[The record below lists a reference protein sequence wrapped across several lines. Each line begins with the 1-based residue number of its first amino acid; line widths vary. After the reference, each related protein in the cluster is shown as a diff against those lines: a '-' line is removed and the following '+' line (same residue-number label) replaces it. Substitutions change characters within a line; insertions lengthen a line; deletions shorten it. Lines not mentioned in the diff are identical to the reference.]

1 MTEAC
6 TVSTH
11 VLDAVAGRPAAGVIV
26 TLLKLD
32 GGAYTAVGSA
42 PTDIDGRVA
51 RWSTFTGPHKLRF
64 ETGAWFAVRDI
75 DTFYPEVEIAF
86 TASPGHNHV
95 PLLLS
100 PFAYST
106 YRGS

>member
-1 MTEAC
+1 VKDAC
-6 TVSTH
+6 TISSH
-11 VLDAVAGRPAAGVIV
+11 VLDAVAGRPAEGVLV
-26 TLLKLD
+26 TLLKQED
-32 GGAYTAVGSA
+32 GGYTAIASDA
-42 PTDIDGRVA
+42 TDVDGRVSG
-51 RWSTFTGPHKLRF
+51 WFTTPGPHKLRF

-75 DTFYPEVEIAF
+75 PTFYPEVEIAF
-86 TASPGHNHV
+86 TASPGHSHV